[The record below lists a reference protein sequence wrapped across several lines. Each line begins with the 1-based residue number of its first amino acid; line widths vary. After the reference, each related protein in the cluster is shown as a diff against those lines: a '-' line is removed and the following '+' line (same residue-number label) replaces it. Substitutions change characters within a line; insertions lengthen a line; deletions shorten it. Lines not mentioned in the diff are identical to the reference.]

1 MRQLNRDTAT
11 REELLWEMDK
21 KTAALKIIHRKCNE
35 ILDRDD
41 LNTEDFVEVKQIRY
55 MAGASYPVLEPQE
68 GDRLVIHNA

>member
-1 MRQLNRDTAT
+1 MRQLNRNTAT

-21 KTAALKIIHRKCNE
+21 KTAALKIIQCNE